1 MDILCADSQAPHTH
15 CQSGFTLIEL
25 MVVVALLAI
34 LAMLAV
40 PSWTQ
45 IQTRNAVRA
54 AVNDFSTSLQFAR
67 SEAVRTNLPVTVCA
81 SSDGVSCTDTEMQ
94 NGWIVRTGAQ
104 DNAAGQVI
112 LQDVLPRTLVQ
123 MDVTNPLNR
132 RFTFLP
138 NGSPAANFAG
148 ATMAVCPEA
157 PDLLDLTRTLVINRA
172 GRVNVASPGACP
184 I

>member
-1 MDILCADSQAPHTH
+1 MDIVYVSRHQRQSNT
-15 CQSGFTLIEL
+15 QSGFTLIEL
-25 MVVVALLAI
+25 MVVVAMVAI

-45 IQTRNAVRA
+45 LQTRNAVRA

-81 SSDGVSCTDTEMQ
+81 SSDGVNCTDTEMQ
-94 NGWIVRTGAQ
+94 DGWIVRTGPQ
-104 DNAAGQVI
+104 VNAAGQVI

-123 MDVTNPLNR
+123 MDTTAVANR

-148 ATMAVCPEA
+148 ATMAVCPES
-157 PDLLDLTRTLVINRA
+157 PDFVDLTRTIVINRA
-172 GRVNVASPGACP
+172 GRANVASPGVCP